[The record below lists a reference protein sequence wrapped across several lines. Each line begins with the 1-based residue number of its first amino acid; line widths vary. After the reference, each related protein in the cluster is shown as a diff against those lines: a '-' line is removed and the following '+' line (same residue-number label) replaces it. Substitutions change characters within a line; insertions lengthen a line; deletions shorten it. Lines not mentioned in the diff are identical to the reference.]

1 MTIYESLGLSPNE
14 AKIYETLVEKGESGI
29 SDIAVHAKIHRRN
42 AYDAI
47 ERLID
52 KGLCFQI
59 FSASE
64 NRYNAVD
71 PDKLKELLGER
82 EQELEKLLPELKKK
96 FTKREAPSEVYIY
109 RGIEGQKNIWRDVLR
124 ISKESFFIGAR
135 GGWFDPR
142 LDAARA
148 GFFKSAQK
156 AGIKFIQLFDY
167 NVLSRDRNI
176 PAEFPNLEYR
186 FLPEK
191 YTTSSAIHIFGDY
204 VITYSGNQWQKL
216 ADDITFFVIRDA
228 ALADSYRSWF
238 WYMWEH
244 STQAN
249 QEKKR
254 KTTILPTEATE
265 NID

>member
-1 MTIYESLGLSPNE
+1 MDIYASLGLSPNE
-14 AKIYETLVEKGESGI
+14 AKIYETLIEKGESGI
-29 SDIAVHAKIHRRN
+29 SEIAVHAKIHRRN

-71 PDKLKELLGER
+71 PDKLKELLAER
-82 EQELEKLLPELKKK
+82 QEELEKKLPELKKK
-96 FTKREAPSEVYIY
+96 FSHREASSEVYIY

-124 ISKESFFIGAR
+124 VGKESFFIGAR

-142 LDAARA
+142 LDAART
-148 GFFKSAQK
+148 GFFTSAQK
-156 AGIKFIQLFDY
+156 ANIKFIQLFDHD
-167 NVLSRDRNI
+167 VRKRERNI
-176 PAEFPNLEYR
+176 AQEFPNLEYR

-191 YTTSSAIHIFGDY
+191 YATSSAVHVFGEY

-216 ADDITFFVIRDA
+216 ADDITFFIIRDQN
-228 ALADSYRSWF
+228 LADSYRSWF

-244 STQAN
+244 STAPSSP
-249 QEKKR
+249 KHKDLG
-254 KTTILPTEATE
+254 TLPTEATE
-265 NID
+265 NVE

>member
-1 MTIYESLGLSPNE
+1 MEIYESLGLSPNE
-14 AKIYETLVEKGESGI
+14 AKIYETLIEKGESGI
-29 SDIAVHAKIHRRN
+29 SDIAIHAKIHRRN

-64 NRYNAVD
+64 NQYNAVD
-71 PDKLKELLGER
+71 PDKLKELFAKR
-82 EQELEKLLPELKKK
+82 QEELDKKLPELKKK
-96 FTKREAPSEVYIY
+96 FTHREAPSEVYIY

-124 ISKESFFIGAR
+124 VGKESFFLGAR

-148 GFFKSAQK
+148 GFFKSVEK
-156 AGIKFIQLFDY
+156 ANIKFIQLFDHD
-167 NVLSRDRNI
+167 VLKRERNI
-176 PAEFPNLEYR
+176 AKEFPNLAYR

-191 YTTSSAIHIFGDY
+191 YSTSSAVHVFGEY

-216 ADDITFFVIRDA
+216 ADDITFYIIRDQN
-228 ALADSYRSWF
+228 LADSYRSWF

-244 STQAN
+244 STPAN
-249 QEKKR
+249 QKKKD
-254 KTTILPTEATE
+254 KTQNVPTEMTE
-265 NID
+265 NVD

>member
-1 MTIYESLGLSPNE
+1 MNIYESLGLSPNE

-29 SDIAVHAKIHRRN
+29 SDIAIHAKIHRRN

-82 EQELEKLLPELKKK
+82 VEELEKILPVLKKK

-124 ISKESFFIGAR
+124 VGKESFFIGAR

-142 LDAARA
+142 LDATRA

-156 AGIKFIQLFDY
+156 AGIKFIQLFDHD
-167 NVLSRDRNI
+167 VLSRERKI
-176 PAEFPNLEYR
+176 PAEFPNLKYR
-186 FLPEK
+186 YLPEK
-191 YTTSSAIHIFGDY
+191 YTTNSAIQIFGDY

-216 ADDITFFVIRDA
+216 PDDIMFFIMRDDK
-228 ALADSYRSWF
+228 LAESYRSWF

-244 STQAN
+244 STIPS
-249 QEKKR
+249 KKVI
-254 KTTILPTEATE
+254 KEAETPPTEATE